1 MMTQGLKSL
10 LNPLVIYQKSS
21 SKQGYK
27 QSRYLLQYLTTFN
40 V

>member
-10 LNPLVIYQKSS
+10 LPLVIYQKSS